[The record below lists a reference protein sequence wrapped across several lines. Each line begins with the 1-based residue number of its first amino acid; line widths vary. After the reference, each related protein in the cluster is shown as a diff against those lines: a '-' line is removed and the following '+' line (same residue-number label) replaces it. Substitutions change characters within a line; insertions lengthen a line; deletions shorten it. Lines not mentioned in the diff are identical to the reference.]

1 MVLNTI
7 WQSEGGVTGLCPT
20 HPLGGTNM
28 RRFLPVRLLAVAALA
43 APASLAVLALPGT
56 AYAGTDSVVCT
67 QASGT
72 ETGVITLSGC
82 TDPSLTGGTGTNGT
96 GVGSSNIVA
105 STSSTVWGASSH
117 LTSLGT
123 FKYKLYAS
131 GSKKDKCPTGQS
143 EIVEKSK
150 VGKKTVAN
158 GGTAETLWGQKGVAS
173 LCLNTTTSTLSL
185 LAGTTY
191 SA

>member
-1 MVLNTI
+1 
-7 WQSEGGVTGLCPT
+7 
-20 HPLGGTNM
+20 M

-56 AYAGTDSVVCT
+56 AYAGTDSVVCSH
-67 QASGT
+67 ASGT
-72 ETGVITLSGC
+72 ETGAINLSGC
-82 TDPSLTGGTGTNGT
+82 TDPSLTGGTGANGT
-96 GVGSSNIVA
+96 GLGTSNISA
-105 STSSTVWGASSH
+105 STSSTTWGGSGH

-131 GSKKDKCPTGQS
+131 GSKKDKCPTGQG

-150 VGKKTVAN
+150 VGKKTIAN
-158 GGTAETLWGQKGVAS
+158 GGTAETLWGQKGVAD
-173 LCLNTTTSTLSL
+173 LCLNTTAQTLTL

-191 SA
+191 SI